1 MSWLE
6 TMRSVLLSVINM
18 RKKLALIILA
28 TLSLVGCTLGN
39 KGFNE
44 YDGLDTEYTKVHL
57 FGIGCVDKSETK
69 LLIVGN
75 NGGAGLL
82 LRYTNKYGD
91 EFTTTEFAFVN
102 GVCPIC
108 RK

>member
-1 MSWLE
+1 
-6 TMRSVLLSVINM
+6 M

-39 KGFNE
+39 KGYTV

-57 FGIGCVDKSETK
+57 YGIGCVDKSQTK
-69 LLIVGN
+69 LLIVG
-75 NGGAGLL
+75 GDAAGLL
-82 LRYTNKYGD
+82 LKYTDKYGD
-91 EFTTTEFAFVN
+91 EFITTEFAFVN

-108 RK
+108 KK